1 MHRRNGF
8 TLIELLVVIAI
19 IAILAA
25 ILFPVF
31 AQARDKARQTTCTSN
46 TKQNALAFM
55 MYINDYDET
64 FPMAF
69 GFLNNQ
75 WYWNYYHDAPYN
87 WRYPNPGPAWTVF
100 QVHWS
105 NSIQPYVKNYGL
117 YECPSCPPKRLSG
130 VNYAAAA
137 TQTAKVAYTYN
148 GLLHAYS
155 QAQIANPSRL
165 PLLWEGRG
173 KSSVD
178 GFALSNPALRC
189 DQGATRPCRYSSCTF
204 AYNPNNYPNG
214 AMFVLDGPMWIHSN
228 GALFAHADGS
238 AKWRRL
244 GAQIAPAHTD
254 RRVDPYT
261 GYDANGYPGFFWWD
275 GCNPWLFRPDYDF
288 SL

>member
-1 MHRRNGF
+1 MHRRKGF

-46 TKQNALAFM
+46 TKQSALAFM

-64 FPMAF
+64 FPLGF
-69 GFLNNQ
+69 GFFNNR
-75 WYWNYYHDAPYN
+75 WYWEYYHDVPYN

-130 VNYAAAA
+130 VNYGAAA
-137 TQTAKVAYTYN
+137 TQPAKVAYTYN
-148 GLLHAYS
+148 GLLHALS
-155 QAQIANPSRL
+155 QAQIANPAKL

-173 KSSVD
+173 KASVE
-178 GFALSNPALRC
+178 GFALTSPALHC
-189 DQGATRPCRYSSCTF
+189 DDPARPCRYSSCTF
-204 AYNPNNYPNG
+204 GHNPSNYPNG
-214 AMFVLDGPMWIHSN
+214 VMFVLDGPVWIHSK

-244 GAQIAPAHTD
+244 GAQIAPAITD
-254 RRVDPYT
+254 RRTDPFVEYN
-261 GYDANGYPGFFWWD
+261 AKGYPTGLVWTD
-275 GCNPWLFRPDYDF
+275 GCYPWLFRPDYDF
-288 SL
+288 SQ